1 MKKMIQ
7 TVMSILLAFW
17 QGFFPVQNGTIL
29 KESKQ
34 ENSEK
39 KVQEVSIVE
48 HEGQV
53 EILVE
58 NEKLKKEKD
67 AIRSFKAID
76 NVTVKLEDEPHF
88 SSKRE
93 HSPFGLKLK
102 ALSGTLLYGERMK
115 QDEE

>member
-1 MKKMIQ
+1 MKKIIQ

-17 QGFFPVQNGTIL
+17 QGFFPVQNGTIS
-29 KESKQ
+29 KEINQ

-48 HEGQV
+48 QDGQV
-53 EILVE
+53 EILVK
-58 NEKLKKEKD
+58 NEEVIKEKD
-67 AIRSFKAID
+67 VFRSFTAID
-76 NVTVKLEDEPHF
+76 NVIVKLEDEPHLP
-88 SSKRE
+88 SRKE

-102 ALSGTLLYGERMK
+102 ALSGTLLYGERME